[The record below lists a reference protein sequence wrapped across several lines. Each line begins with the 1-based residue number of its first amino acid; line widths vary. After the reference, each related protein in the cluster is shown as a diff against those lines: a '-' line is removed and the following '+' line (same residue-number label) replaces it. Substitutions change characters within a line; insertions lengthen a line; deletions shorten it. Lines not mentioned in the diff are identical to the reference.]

1 MNPLAPSN
9 EESKLFLG
17 VLFGVLVAM
26 PGAYAWYVT
35 YPLHHPSLLL
45 PTFNAIDPVYWVFY
59 ALCVLLFCWY
69 ALRVNKLKIAAAL
82 GFFTLT
88 RSLSLFSFSIPG
100 PDPFFENLGA
110 LYFKSG
116 FVDPEFARR
125 YAWPG
130 FFLLIRVFSEV
141 SGLPG
146 GLLTVIFFLGVGS
159 LIVFSIF
166 LTAQARQIDAFW
178 AIVACSILAIV
189 ALDPQFVPH
198 FLGVAFLTLL
208 LWRETT
214 KELTAGERVLRLMLL
229 AGLAITHA
237 YLGFFYVGYLLVRS
251 LFDRTSVPRVVLAFL
266 LVSCSNVFLASAALR
281 TNVLIVLTSIPAL
294 LGLSEY
300 NARMAETLVTSSP
313 FQPFSRVSVLAA
325 AFVCATGLVVMI
337 RRRILTRREH
347 ALLVSGAM
355 FAAIGAVVT
364 LIGLQSLQLDLLP
377 AALGAGYLPLV
388 ISSRRMRALM
398 LIILALSSIFPVMHL
413 YYDPRIQTQDDVAAA
428 AFVSSKLDTTA
439 QYGLYPS
446 YMLRGYF
453 MFLWPAYEYDSRVT
467 AGGSVQD
474 FIANSG
480 SEADYIFLSY
490 NVPILQLEVGSR
502 DYLVGRANVV
512 LNYGSGELY
521 YWAK

>member
-1 MNPLAPSN
+1 MNEHSRL
-9 EESKLFLG
+9 
-17 VLFGVLVAM
+17 LFGILLGMSVATL
-26 PGAYAWYVT
+26 GAYTWFET
-35 YPLHHPSLLL
+35 YPLHHPSLQL
-45 PTFNAIDPVYWVFY
+45 PIFSAIDPIYWIFY
-59 ALCVLLFCWY
+59 VLSVLLFCWY

-100 PDPFFENLGA
+100 PDPFFANLAA

-116 FVDPEFARR
+116 FIDPDFARR

-146 GLLTVIFFLGVGS
+146 GLLSAIFFLGVGS

-166 LTAQARQIDAFW
+166 LTTRTKQIDAFW
-178 AIVACSILAIV
+178 AVVACSILAIV
-189 ALDPQFVPH
+189 VLDPQFVPH

-208 LWRETT
+208 LWREIT
-214 KELTAGERVLRLMLL
+214 KELTACERVLRLVLL

-237 YLGFFYVGYLLVRS
+237 YLGFFYAGYLLVRG
-251 LFDRTSVPRVVLAFL
+251 LYDRTSVPRAALAFL
-266 LVSCSNVFLASAALR
+266 LVLCSNIFVAAAALR
-281 TNVLIVLTSIPAL
+281 TNVLLVLTSIPVL

-300 NARMAETLVTSSP
+300 NVRLAETLVASSP
-313 FQPFSRVSVLAA
+313 FQPLSRVSVLAA
-325 AFVCATGLVVMI
+325 AFVCAAGLIVMI
-337 RRRILTRREH
+337 RRRIVTRREY
-347 ALLVSGAM
+347 ALLISGAI
-355 FAAIGAVVT
+355 FVAIGAVVT
-364 LIGLQSLQLDLLP
+364 LIGLQSLQVDLLP
-377 AALGAGYLPLV
+377 AALGAGYLPLIV
-388 ISSRRMRALM
+388 TNRRLRALV
-398 LIILALSSIFPVMHL
+398 LILLALSSIFPVMHF

-428 AFVSSKLDTTA
+428 AFASSKLDTTA
-439 QYGLYPS
+439 QYRLYPS

-467 AGGSVQD
+467 ASGSVRD

-490 NVPILQLEVGSR
+490 NVPILQLDVGSR
-502 DYLVGRANVV
+502 DYLVERANIV
-512 LNYGSGELY
+512 LSYGNGALY